1 MIRQTVLVTGGAG
14 FIGSHLCQRLL
25 GKNFKVI
32 CFDNLSTGSLNNLQK
47 IQPHI
52 NFIKGDCND
61 YNQLKIVFEKNKIDI
76 VFHYAAVVGVKRT
89 LENPL
94 AVLNDLEGIR
104 HILELSHLHQIKK
117 VIFASS
123 SEVYGEPVE
132 IPEVEDGHVNAKLPY
147 AVVKLAGEKLMEA
160 YFKMYNL
167 NTTSLR
173 FFNVY
178 GPNQESSDYGFVVGI
193 FINQVLENIAP
204 TIFGDGTQTRDF
216 VYIEDN
222 IEAALLTID
231 APLTA
236 GEVINIGT
244 GRPVT
249 ILDLAEEIIE
259 LADKQGILKP
269 QFIESN
275 RNDIK
280 HRFPDVSKMQKL
292 LKFRPH
298 YKLSE
303 GLSQTLAWYKK
314 IT

>member
-132 IPEVEDGHVNAKLPY
+132 IPEVEDGHVNA
-147 AVVKLAGEKLMEA
+147 
-160 YFKMYNL
+160 
-167 NTTSLR
+167 
-173 FFNVY
+173 
-178 GPNQESSDYGFVVGI
+178 
-193 FINQVLENIAP
+193 
-204 TIFGDGTQTRDF
+204 
-216 VYIEDN
+216 
-222 IEAALLTID
+222 
-231 APLTA
+231 
-236 GEVINIGT
+236 
-244 GRPVT
+244 
-249 ILDLAEEIIE
+249 
-259 LADKQGILKP
+259 
-269 QFIESN
+269 
-275 RNDIK
+275 
-280 HRFPDVSKMQKL
+280 
-292 LKFRPH
+292 
-298 YKLSE
+298 
-303 GLSQTLAWYKK
+303 
-314 IT
+314 